1 MIYLHT
7 GLPGHGKTL
16 NTIKEVDAASVEQN
30 RPVYHHNINGLD
42 PTKLKGEWYE
52 FEDPHK
58 WYELPDNCI
67 IVVDE
72 CQHFFQPRDVRKERP
87 EYIAKFQTHRHQGYD
102 IHLITQDFRFIDV
115 EVRRL
120 VGNHV
125 HYWRPFGMTK
135 IARYEYEKCSDFEKV
150 ADRAFAKKTYPSLDK
165 KFFGAYK
172 SAVGHHVKVK
182 LPLKVYVIAL
192 VLVVVA
198 VTVYRAYDRIGG
210 ETEVASEPAETPSTI
225 KDTAAGVISSVT
237 GGFGFTPKPD
247 IGNSGTLTAAQY
259 VDRQVPRIADIPS
272 SAPIYDDL
280 TKPVAYPRLYCVSS
294 RDPNLVDRA
303 RARRQQIEFLNGLP
317 TTCQCYTQQGTR
329 YGTSFDFC
337 MKASTDGYFDPAIA
351 DRSTGGNVFQQ
362 PQQAQQVNRSQQATF
377 VPQQAQQQPVA
388 RFPEIVSVGGGKPGL
403 LW

>member
-16 NTIKEVDAASVEQN
+16 NTIKEVDAMSVEQN

-42 PTKLKGEWYE
+42 PSKLKGEWYE

-58 WYELPDNCI
+58 WFELPENCI
-67 IVVDE
+67 IIIDE

-87 EYIAKFQTHRHQGYD
+87 EYIAQFQTHRHKGYD
-102 IHLITQDFRFIDV
+102 VHLITQDFRFIDV
-115 EVRRL
+115 EIRRL

-125 HYWRPFGMTK
+125 HYWRPFGMKK
-135 IARYEYEKCSDFEKV
+135 IARYEYEKCTDFEKV
-150 ADRAFAKKTYPSLDK
+150 SEREFAKKTYPTLDK

-182 LPLKVYVIAL
+182 LPLRVYLIAL
-192 VLVVVA
+192 VLCLVA
-198 VTVYRAYDRIGG
+198 FCFWRVYDKINNRGEEAPVT
-210 ETEVASEPAETPSTI
+210 TEQQPSI
-225 KDTAAGVISSVT
+225 QDTAKSVIGSVT
-237 GGFGFTPKPD
+237 GGLGFTPQFDQAGKGAMTP
-247 IGNSGTLTAAQY
+247 AQY

-272 SAPIYDDL
+272 SAPMYDDL

-303 RARRQQIEFLNGLP
+303 RARRQPVEFINGLP

-329 YGTSFDFC
+329 YDTSFDFC
-337 MKASTDGYFDPAIA
+337 HKASTDGYFDSAIA
-351 DRSTGGNVFQQ
+351 DRGAPSNQFQQAPQVQ
-362 PQQAQQVNRSQQATF
+362 PQQATY
-377 VPQQAQQQPVA
+377 VPPQQQPIA
-388 RFPEIVSVGGGKPGL
+388 RASEVITVGSGKPG
-403 LW
+403 WNW

>member
-16 NTIKEVDAASVEQN
+16 NTIKEVDAAGVEQN

-42 PTKLKGEWYE
+42 PSKLKGEWYP
-52 FEDPHK
+52 FDDPHK
-58 WYELPDNCI
+58 WYELPDNAI
-67 IVVDE
+67 IVIDE

-87 EYIAKFQTHRHQGYD
+87 EYIAKFQTHRHQGFD

-125 HYWRPFGMTK
+125 HYWRPFGMNK

-150 ADRAFAKKTYPSLDK
+150 ADRAFAKKTYPTLDK

-172 SAVGHHVKVK
+172 SAVGHHVKAK
-182 LPLKVYVIAL
+182 LPMKVYLIAF
-192 VLVVVA
+192 VLVIVA
-198 VTVYRAYDRIGG
+198 FSFYRAYGKIKGG
-210 ETEVASEPAETPSTI
+210 DQAAQPAESQPSI
-225 KDTAAGVISSVT
+225 KETAAGAISTIT
-237 GGFGFTPKPD
+237 GGLGFAPKPE
-247 IGNSGTLTAAQY
+247 SGSSGPLTTAQY
-259 VDRQVPRIADIPS
+259 VDRQVPRIPDIPS

-303 RARRQQIEFLNGLP
+303 RSRRQQIEFIGGMP

-329 YGTSFDFC
+329 YSTSFDFC
-337 MKASTDGYFDPAIA
+337 LSASTDGYFDPAIA
-351 DRSTGGNVFQQ
+351 DRGPGNMQVQQQ
-362 PQQAQQVNRSQQATF
+362 PQIQQASY
-377 VPQQAQQQPVA
+377 QAPVNAPVA
-388 RFPEIVSVGGGKPGL
+388 ESVPITVVGSSKPG
-403 LW
+403 WNW

>member
-1 MIYLHT
+1 MLFLHT

-16 NTIKEVDAASVEQN
+16 NTIKEVDAASVDQN

-42 PTKLKGEWYE
+42 PSKLKGEWYE

-67 IVVDE
+67 IVIDE

-87 EYIAKFQTHRHQGYD
+87 EHIAQFQTHRHKGYD

-150 ADRAFAKKTYPSLDK
+150 SDREFAKKTYPTLDK

-182 LPLKVYVIAL
+182 LPLRVYLIVLAL
-192 VLVVVA
+192 AIVA
-198 VTVYRAYDRIGG
+198 FCLYRVYDKINNRGGAEVETV
-210 ETEVASEPAETPSTI
+210 EPKSSLQ
-225 KDTAAGVISSVT
+225 DTAKSVIGSVT
-237 GGFGFTPKPD
+237 GGLGFTPQVDSAGK
-247 IGNSGTLTAAQY
+247 GALTPSQY

-280 TKPVAYPRLYCVSS
+280 TKPVAYPKLYCVSS

-303 RARRQQIEFLNGLP
+303 KARRQTIEFIGGMP

-329 YGTSFDFC
+329 YDTSFDFC
-337 MKASTDGYFDPAIA
+337 HKASTDGYFDSAIA
-351 DRSTGGNVFQQ
+351 DRGAPAGQLQQ
-362 PQQAQQVNRSQQATF
+362 APQVQAQQATYM
-377 VPQQAQQQPVA
+377 PPQQQPIA
-388 RFPEIVSVGGGKPGL
+388 RASDVITVGSGKPG
-403 LW
+403 WNW